1 MIVVYLIENPKQYL
15 EITNSLKMICEELG
29 FSYSTLSKKQYPF
42 EWRGYYFQDKEPK
55 TYTRTNK

>member
-29 FSYSTLSKKQYPF
+29 FSYSTLSKKQ
-42 EWRGYYFQDKEPK
+42 
-55 TYTRTNK
+55 